1 MTVFSKETSIY
12 LCELLIRTGII
23 QIHKCIHGEPS
34 CMEPTSLREDIL
46 EALYKFHSTGR
57 AAPVVEDLATT
68 LGKAPG
74 ELRPVLDLLEREG
87 DLVSNPDGTLTLT
100 TAGNETGG
108 RVMRKHRILE
118 CFFSEM
124 LGMSPD
130 TASEEACTL
139 EHGVSDEAI
148 ERLGRYIQRRPG
160 RGAGFY
166 GIRKGKRWQVVT
178 LPEAEEGDTLV
189 VSGVRCQGPGTRLN
203 DLGLFPGTEISVVRK
218 IPGNGIVVR
227 VKDSNIAL
235 SPEVAAFVLV
245 ERTG

>member
-1 MTVFSKETSIY
+1 MSNH
-12 LCELLIRTGII
+12 L
-23 QIHKCIHGEPS
+23 
-34 CMEPTSLREDIL
+34 CMETTSLREDIL
-46 EALYKFHSTGR
+46 EALYKIHFAGR
-57 AAPVVEDLATT
+57 AAPVVEDLATMR
-68 LGKAPG
+68 GKTPG
-74 ELRPVLDLLEREG
+74 ELRPVLELLEKG
-87 DLVSNPDGTLTLT
+87 GALVSNPDGTLTLT
-100 TAGNETGG
+100 PTGSEIGG

-148 ERLGRYIQRRPG
+148 ERLGRYIEKRPG
-160 RGAGFY
+160 RGAGSRRT
-166 GIRKGKRWQVVT
+166 RKGKRWQA
-178 LPEAEEGDTLV
+178 LSLAEADEGDTLTV
-189 VSGVRCQGPGTRLN
+189 AGVRCEGPGTRLN

-227 VKDSNIAL
+227 VKDCNIAL
-235 SPEVAAFVLV
+235 SQEVAAFVLV

>member
-1 MTVFSKETSIY
+1 MANH
-12 LCELLIRTGII
+12 L
-23 QIHKCIHGEPS
+23 
-34 CMEPTSLREDIL
+34 CMETTSLREDIL
-46 EALYKFHSTGR
+46 EALYKIHCSGR
-57 AAPVVEDLATT
+57 AAPVVEDLATI
-68 LGKAPG
+68 LGKTPG
-74 ELRPVLDLLEREG
+74 ELRPVLDLLLKGG
-87 DLVSNPDGTLTLT
+87 DLVSNQDGTLTLT
-100 TAGNETGG
+100 PAGSETGG

-148 ERLGRYIQRRPG
+148 ERLGRYIEKRPG
-160 RGAGFY
+160 RGAGSRRT
-166 GIRKGKRWQVVT
+166 RKGKRWQA
-178 LPEAEEGDTLV
+178 LSLAEADEGDTLTV
-189 VSGVRCQGPGTRLN
+189 AGVRCEGPGTRLN

-227 VKDSNIAL
+227 VKDCNIAL
-235 SPEVAAFVLV
+235 SQEVATFVLV

>member
-1 MTVFSKETSIY
+1 MET
-12 LCELLIRTGII
+12 
-23 QIHKCIHGEPS
+23 
-34 CMEPTSLREDIL
+34 TSLREDIL
-46 EALYKFHSTGR
+46 EALYKIHCSGR
-57 AAPVVEDLATT
+57 AAPVVEDLATI
-68 LGKAPG
+68 LGKTPG
-74 ELRPVLDLLEREG
+74 ELRPVLDLLLKGG
-87 DLVSNPDGTLTLT
+87 DLVSNQDGTLTLT
-100 TAGNETGG
+100 PAGSETGG

-148 ERLGRYIQRRPG
+148 ERLGRYIGKRPG
-160 RGAGFY
+160 RGARSRRT
-166 GIRKGKRWQVVT
+166 RKGKWWQV
-178 LPEAEEGDTLV
+178 LSLAEADEGDTLIV
-189 VSGVRCQGPGTRLN
+189 AGVRCEGPGTRLN

-227 VKDSNIAL
+227 VKDCNIAL
-235 SPEVAAFVLV
+235 SQEVATFVLV

>member
-1 MTVFSKETSIY
+1 MANH
-12 LCELLIRTGII
+12 L
-23 QIHKCIHGEPS
+23 
-34 CMEPTSLREDIL
+34 CMETTSLREDIL
-46 EALYKFHSTGR
+46 EALYKIHCSGR
-57 AAPVVEDLATT
+57 AAPVVEDLATI
-68 LGKAPG
+68 LGKTPG
-74 ELRPVLDLLEREG
+74 ELRPVLDLLLKGG
-87 DLVSNPDGTLTLT
+87 DLVSNQDGTLTLT
-100 TAGNETGG
+100 PAGSETGG

-148 ERLGRYIQRRPG
+148 ERLGRYIEKRPG
-160 RGAGFY
+160 RGAGSRRT
-166 GIRKGKRWQVVT
+166 RKGKRWQA
-178 LPEAEEGDTLV
+178 LSLAEADEGDTLTV
-189 VSGVRCQGPGTRLN
+189 AGVRCEGPGTRLN

-227 VKDSNIAL
+227 VKDCNIAL
-235 SPEVAAFVLV
+235 SQEVAAFVLV

>member
-1 MTVFSKETSIY
+1 MET
-12 LCELLIRTGII
+12 
-23 QIHKCIHGEPS
+23 
-34 CMEPTSLREDIL
+34 TSLREDIL
-46 EALYKFHSTGR
+46 EALYKIHFAGR
-57 AAPVVEDLATT
+57 AAPVVEDLATM
-68 LGKAPG
+68 LGKGPG
-74 ELRPVLDLLEREG
+74 ELRPVLDLLETG
-87 DLVSNPDGTLTLT
+87 GALVSNPDGTLTLT
-100 TAGNETGG
+100 PAGCEIGG

-148 ERLGRYIQRRPG
+148 ERLGRYIEKRPG
-160 RGAGFY
+160 RGAGY
-166 GIRKGKRWQVVT
+166 RRTRKGKRWQA
-178 LPEAEEGDTLV
+178 LSLAEADEGDTLTV
-189 VSGVRCQGPGTRLN
+189 AGVRCEGPGTRLN

-227 VKDSNIAL
+227 VKDCNIAL
-235 SPEVAAFVLV
+235 SQEVAAFVLV